1 MTAGFA
7 ASLGVGTASAAPV
20 SGSTNSGSWTFN
32 RTISN
37 GTPVPGETIT
47 VTNNIRWNGGLAPTI
62 SAFKDIHP
70 ACLTYV
76 ANSSRVSGKGVGTDS
91 SDPTVVRMTGSWI
104 RSAVDRN
111 IDYTVQYTVG
121 QNCARDVALTTGAG
135 ISANQGTGSE
145 TANAG
150 PSITVAKSATTT
162 SLTVSPVPQVDSV
175 STLTATVSGGV
186 AGVVEFSN
194 NGVVLGTGTAV
205 DGVATYSWTP
215 GVADAGQSFSV
226 IAKYLGDASNA
237 ASVSVAQTGTVAA
250 APAVPAAPSDVVVSP
265 AAVVVGDTV
274 TVSGKAEAGSSV
286 VVTAGGQTCS
296 ATADV
301 GGVFS
306 CDVVVDVVGSV
317 SVTAVASNGVGSGPA
332 SVPVS
337 VEVSKRATATSLTVS
352 PVPQVDSVSTLTATV
367 SGGVAGVVEFSNN
380 GVVLGTGTAVDGV
393 ATYSWTPGV
402 ADAGQ
407 SFSVIAKYLGDAS
420 NAASVSVAQTGT
432 VAAAPAVP
440 AAPSDVVVS
449 PAAVV
454 VGDTVT
460 VSGKAEAGSSV
471 VVTAGGQTCSATAD
485 VGGVFS
491 CDVVVDV
498 VGSVSVTA
506 VASNGV
512 GSGPASVPVSV
523 EVSKRATATS
533 LTVSPVPQVD
543 SVSTL
548 TATVSGGVAGV
559 VEFSNNGVVLG
570 TGTAVDGVA
579 TYSWTPGVAD
589 AGQSFSV
596 IAKYLGDASNAAS
609 VSVAQ
614 TGTVAAAPVGSVV
627 IAVNPAAPISGAPS
641 AITVTGA
648 DTGTDVT
655 IKVGAE
661 TICTATVTA
670 DGTATCTWTPTAAGS
685 QVLTVDVT
693 VGGTANTVTKVVTV
707 EAEEVPGSPTGSLG
721 SLAGLLGSS

>member
-1 MTAGFA
+1 M
-7 ASLGVGTASAAPV
+7 